1 MATSETKV
9 PRQIP
14 EGFSHKTVA
23 TAAGA
28 VEYEVQVLQASSIQA
43 ILDAYRKED
52 PETDPEAT
60 LLAIWNAAQEQAAK
74 QGTKAGVRK
83 AVDEKGAGELVDSGE
98 VGEDGE
104 PIKVRQLPEEVSKAI
119 AEAQDSARLFLMGAP
134 RGGGGA
140 RHESGM
146 TAKQRTALGNAVALE
161 LARTGKAPSQTRM
174 LEICKELGIDPASL
188 GS

>member
-9 PRQIP
+9 PRSIP
-14 EGFSHKTVA
+14 EGFTHKSVA

-28 VEYEVQVLQASSIQA
+28 VEYEVQILQATSIEA
-43 ILDAYRKED
+43 ILNAYRKED
-52 PETDPEAT
+52 PDTDPAAT

-98 VGEDGE
+98 TGEDGE

-119 AEAQDSARLFLMGAP
+119 ADAQDSARLFLMGAP

-146 TAKQRTALGNAVALE
+146 STKQRTALGTAVALE
-161 LARTGKAPSQTRM
+161 LARTGKAPSQERM
-174 LEICKELGIDPASL
+174 AEICGELGIDPALL
-188 GS
+188 GA